1 MITAEA
7 FFDPACQSSVT
18 SPDLATQHLQSLS
31 PSLPPLL
38 LLHPATQTRRR
49 EIDALLYDAGV
60 AAATHAGA
68 VERQAGAHACA
79 FVY

>member
-38 LLHPATQTRRR
+38 LLHPATQTCRR
-49 EIDALLYDAGV
+49 EIDDTLFYDAAH

-68 VERQAGAHACA
+68 VERRAGGR
-79 FVY
+79 VRV